1 MRIISNTWNY
11 TATDEPQPCGNTWVK
26 EKLITTIGSITL
38 QLEEEDWS
46 ALVKEKYTNPA
57 TYVVDWWDGMKRETR
72 HRLFPATI
80 GYPESESVFVAPV
93 GRNLGM
99 YQLWP

>member
-11 TATDEPQPCGNTWVK
+11 TATDEPQPYGGTWVK
-26 EKLITTIGSITL
+26 EKLITTTGSITV
-38 QLEEEDWS
+38 QLDEEDW
-46 ALVKEKYTNPA
+46 ATFTREKYTNPA
-57 TYVVDWWDGMKRETR
+57 TYIVDWWDGMKRESR

-80 GYPESESVFVAPV
+80 GYPESESVFVAQAGGKHGV
-93 GRNLGM
+93 